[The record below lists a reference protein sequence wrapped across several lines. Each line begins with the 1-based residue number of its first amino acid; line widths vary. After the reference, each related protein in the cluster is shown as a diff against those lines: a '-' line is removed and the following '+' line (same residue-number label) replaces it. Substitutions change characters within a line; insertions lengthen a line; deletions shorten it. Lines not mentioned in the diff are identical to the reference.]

1 MILPKIDSDGRYYIS
16 YSQITSWNELKGYN
30 TKMLGKYEYMLKYFF
45 GEKYGDDAG
54 FAQFGI
60 DVEDYILNRSNP
72 SKFSKDELETL
83 DKIKPLDNGQVEF
96 KLEYPE
102 HNFYVL
108 GYIDDATN
116 DLSHI
121 RDYKTASL
129 NSSKKYYTDEYKQ
142 LDVYALAIRNIHGFI
157 PQKLEVVCIE
167 RLGNGFKGGR
177 DVMTVGKEIWY
188 INKETNN
195 EKLDKLYDDIL
206 KTAKEISS
214 YWEVFCKLN
223 KIIK

>member
-1 MILPKIDSDGRYYIS
+1 M
-16 YSQITSWNELKGYN
+16 
-30 TKMLGKYEYMLKYFF
+30 
-45 GEKYGDDAG
+45 
-54 FAQFGI
+54 
-60 DVEDYILNRSNP
+60 
-72 SKFSKDELETL
+72 
-83 DKIKPLDNGQVEF
+83 
-96 KLEYPE
+96 
-102 HNFYVL
+102 
-108 GYIDDATN
+108 
-116 DLSHI
+116 
-121 RDYKTASL
+121 
-129 NSSKKYYTDEYKQ
+129 
-142 LDVYALAIRNIHGFI
+142 YALAIRNIHGFI